1 MKYVRTR
8 DGRILRLNE
17 VSEKFF
23 EGKKIFLASTYEEL
37 KQADAIDEL
46 IDDFIAKKDY
56 GKPFVI
62 KRYEIHSSLQFGF
75 TIYGAIW
82 VVGEDN
88 EPILKPVAKMNEKG
102 KLELL

>member
-1 MKYVRTR
+1 MKYIRTKN
-8 DGRILRLNE
+8 GI
-17 VSEKFF
+17 EKLDADR
-23 EGKKIFLASTYEEL
+23 EYLTEYMNGKQANTVEEL
-37 KQADAIDEL
+37 V
-46 IDDFIAKKDY
+46 DDFIAKKDY

-88 EPILKPVAKMNEKG
+88 EPILKPVAIINEKG
-102 KLELL
+102 EMVLL